1 MKIQWNLQKNLP
13 FAQTL
18 HFFFS
23 LKERCT
29 KKIPYFLHFI
39 ASTRS
44 CENLRND
51 GFGFSEEAFETREEN
66 WSVKDAQGIRNVGGR
81 RCDW

>member
-1 MKIQWNLQKNLP
+1 MTFLWFYNIINII
-13 FAQTL
+13 
-18 HFFFS
+18 
-23 LKERCT
+23 KERYT
-29 KKIPYFLHFI
+29 IFPYFLHFI

-51 GFGFSEEAFETREEN
+51 GFGFAEEAFETREEN
-66 WSVKDAQGIRNVGGR
+66 WSVKDGPGIRNVGGR